1 MLDDDDRVRS
11 IKQKAVALLAVRE
24 RSRFILRNKLKEKF
38 SEPEDLPIIDACLD
52 ELEGKGYLSD
62 ERFVR
67 ASLVTK
73 ASRFGDQ
80 RLKWELRCQGV
91 NSETINSVM
100 EEFEESEFERAKTL
114 WERKFGEL
122 PEDQKERA
130 RQFRFLASRGFSF
143 KTINQIIKGDWD
155 EFE

>member
-1 MLDDDDRVRS
+1 M
-11 IKQKAVALLAVRE
+11 
-24 RSRFILRNKLKEKF
+24 
-38 SEPEDLPIIDACLD
+38 PIIDACLD

-62 ERFVR
+62 ERFAR

-114 WERKFGEL
+114 WERKFGEV

-143 KTINQIIKGDWD
+143 KTINQIIKGDGD
-155 EFE
+155 DFD

>member
-1 MLDDDDRVRS
+1 MLDDDQRIRS

-52 ELEGKGYLSD
+52 ELEEKRYLSD
-62 ERFVR
+62 ERFAR

-80 RLKWELRCQGV
+80 RLKWELRSLGV
-91 NSETINSVM
+91 DSETINSVM
-100 EEFEESEFERAKTL
+100 EELEEPEFQRAKAL
-114 WERKFGEL
+114 WERRFGAP

-130 RQFRFLASRGFSF
+130 KQLRFLASRGFSF
-143 KTINQIIKGDWD
+143 KTINQIIKGDWE
-155 EFE
+155 EFD